1 MRDTMTR
8 SIIKSITWRLLGI
21 LVGILVVWVLTRDW
35 EEVTWFTILYHTIRV
50 ITYFVHERVWEH
62 IEWGRK

>member
-1 MRDTMTR
+1 MRDTLLR

-21 LVGILVVWVLTRDW
+21 LVGIMVVWVLTHDW
-35 EEVTWFTILYHTIRV
+35 EEVTWFTILYHTIRI

-62 IEWGRK
+62 VEWGRK